1 MNLKPQ
7 DILVLLKLLVLGD
20 KPWTFN
26 QLALELAMSPA
37 EVHGA
42 SKRLLAA
49 KLATQ
54 LNGKLKPHFRN
65 LEEFLFHG
73 IQYVFV
79 PQAGSVTRG
88 MPTSV
93 AAPVMREHFQQEDL
107 LPPVWPDAE
116 GTVRGESFSPLYASV
131 PIAAKNDEILYE
143 LLALVDA
150 LRGGRAREREFAKKA
165 LKRRFETYGEN
176 T

>member
-1 MNLKPQ
+1 MSLKPQ
-7 DILVLLKLLVLGD
+7 DILVVLKLLVVGA

-26 QLALELAMSPA
+26 QLAVELSMSSA
-37 EVHGA
+37 EVHAA
-42 SKRLLAA
+42 SKRLMAS
-49 KLATQ
+49 KLAMQ
-54 LNGKLKPHFRN
+54 MDGKIKPNLRN

-79 PQAGSVTRG
+79 PKLGGVLRG

-93 AAPVMREHFQQEDL
+93 AAPAMSEHFDQKNL

-116 GTVRGESFSPLYASV
+116 GSVRGESFSPLYASV
-131 PIAAKNDEILYE
+131 PIAAKNDENLYE

-150 LRGGRAREREFAKKA
+150 LRGGRAREKEIAQKE
-165 LKRRFETYGEN
+165 LKRRFKHYGKLV
-176 T
+176 